1 MTKRF
6 WSDLKLRVR
15 ALLFGRR
22 VERELD
28 EELRFHL
35 EKSARKNAVAGA
47 SSEEAARLARVRFGG
62 IDPVKEDCRMVRGTQ
77 VVETTLRDLKYALR
91 GFQRNP
97 LFVLTVV
104 GTISLGLSLNTA
116 LFTLF
121 DNFVLRPLPVR
132 DPYSLYAFN
141 WTDRAGRPHAF
152 SWSEFENFSKN
163 NPAFSEVTAIHG
175 VDARSDGRPLLGVL
189 VTGNYFAM
197 LGGVAALGRTLSPE
211 DSSAPGREPVI
222 VLSYAAWLNKFGAD
236 PNIIGTKLL
245 LHGYPLEVIG
255 VTQEGFR
262 GLDAAPLDFWA
273 PLTLAPQLGSA
284 GNRFVDSDFGIVG
297 RLKRRVSVSQAEA
310 ALTGWTRHVTEDRPE
325 SERAAGVMLES
336 RATAIR
342 LSLKV
347 IALFSPLG
355 VAVGLVL
362 LLACANVANM
372 MLARAMARQREIGIR
387 LSLGASRGRLIRQL
401 LMESTLLAIPAGLAG
416 FLVSRTAVEAG
427 LRIMYAT
434 LPPDIAQ
441 MMPPISLPP
450 DIRVFGFMLMV
461 ALASALLFGLA
472 PAIQSTR
479 ADVMLAARGE
489 FSSDARPMR
498 LRNALVIVQVTA
510 CALLL
515 ITSGV
520 LVRGEGAIRSFDVG
534 FRTHGVI
541 AMVPPEKA
549 QAVVLQRLRSDSSL
563 QGIASAASVPLN
575 GILPAVSISA
585 GAGAKASDAWYNH
598 VSPEFF
604 SLLEI
609 PILEGRNF
617 TADEARSGAP
627 VAIISQLTARRLWPK
642 GDALGSEL
650 VIGHDARTNW
660 GEPLPQ
666 YSAARVVGVT
676 RDIISC
682 TIPYGPDPPLVYFP
696 ASMGKLAL
704 LIRVNGNVENARLR
718 LDKELSALSGEDIEH
733 IQSMDQSFA
742 LSVYPFRVGSWV
754 GFLLGGLALALTLSG
769 IYGVLSY
776 LVTQRTKEIGI
787 RMALGARVGT
797 VTRLVVMQSM
807 RLAAVG
813 LGFGT
818 AMALGV
824 SRYLAAHLVF
834 INTFDLSAYT
844 TGVFLVVTASLA
856 AAFFPSRRAARID
869 PLTTL
874 RYD

>member
-1 MTKRF
+1 MNRH
-6 WSDLKLRVR
+6 DLLLRIR
-15 ALLFGRR
+15 GFFLRRR
-22 VERELD
+22 VEQELD

-35 EKSARKNAVAGA
+35 EMAARRNAATGVGGP
-47 SSEEAARLARVRFGG
+47 EAARLARVQFGG
-62 IDPVKEDCRMVRGTQ
+62 LDPVKEECRTVRGTQ
-77 VVETTLRDLKYALR
+77 LIETTLRDIKYALR
-91 GFQRNP
+91 GFRRSP

-104 GTISLGLSLNTA
+104 GTISLGLGLNTA

-132 DPYSLYAFN
+132 DPHSLYEFRWA
-141 WTDRAGRPHAF
+141 DRAGRGHSF
-152 SWSEFENFSKN
+152 SWREFENFSEN
-163 NPAFSEVTAIHG
+163 NPAFSEVIAIHNSY
-175 VDARSDGRPLLGVL
+175 ARSEGRPLLGAL
-189 VTGNYFAM
+189 VTGNYFHM
-197 LGGVAALGRTLSPE
+197 LGGVAALGRTLIPE

-222 VLSYAAWLNKFGAD
+222 VLSYATWQNKFGGD
-236 PNIIGTKLL
+236 PHIIGRKLL

-255 VTQEGFR
+255 VTQEGFS
-262 GLDAAPLDFWA
+262 GLDPAPLDYWA
-273 PLTLAPQLGSA
+273 PITIAAQLEGGRNRFGSA
-284 GNRFVDSDFGIVG
+284 NSDLGIVG
-297 RLKRRVSVSQAEA
+297 KLKPRVSVSQAEA
-310 ALTGWTRHVTEDRPE
+310 ALTARSRHVTENRAE
-325 SERAAGVMLES
+325 SERATGVMLES

-342 LSLKV
+342 LSVKV
-347 IALFSPLG
+347 IAMFSPLG

-387 LSLGASRGRLIRQL
+387 LSLGAARGRLIRQL
-401 LMESTLLAIPAGLAG
+401 LCESMLLAIPAGLAG
-416 FLVSRTAVEAG
+416 FLVSRTAIEVG

-434 LPPDIAQ
+434 LPPDMAQ
-441 MMPPISLPP
+441 IMPPISLPP
-450 DIRVFGFMLMV
+450 DVRVFGFMLMV
-461 ALASALLFGLA
+461 ALVSALLFGLA

-489 FSSDARPMR
+489 FTSDARPMR

-520 LVRGEGAIRSFDVG
+520 LVRGEGAIRTFDVG
-534 FRTHGVI
+534 FSTHGMI
-541 AMVPPEKA
+541 GMVPPEKGRP
-549 QAVVLQRLRSDSSL
+549 VILERLRSDSTVR
-563 QGIASAASVPLN
+563 GIASVASIPLN

-585 GAGAKASDAWYNH
+585 GAGAKTSDAWYNH

-627 VAIISQLTARRLWPK
+627 VAIVSELTARRLWPK
-642 GDALGSEL
+642 GEALGREL
-650 VIGHDARTNW
+650 FIRHDARTNW
-660 GEPLPQ
+660 GEPSPQ
-666 YSAARVVGVT
+666 YSVARVVGVT
-676 RDIISC
+676 RNIISC
-682 TIPYGPDPPLVYFP
+682 SIPYGPDAPLVYFP
-696 ASMGKLAL
+696 ATTGKLAL

-718 LDKELSALSGEDIEH
+718 LDKELSALSGEDIEDIH
-733 IQSMDQSFA
+733 TMDQAFA

-787 RMALGARVGT
+787 RMALGASLGT

-807 RLAAVG
+807 RLAVVGIG
-813 LGFGT
+813 LGT
-818 AMALGV
+818 LLALGV
-824 SRYLAAHLVF
+824 SRFLASHLVF
-834 INTFDLSAYT
+834 INTFDLLAYAA
-844 TGVFLVVTASLA
+844 GVILVVAASLGA
-856 AAFFPSRRAARID
+856 AYFPSRRAARID
-869 PLTTL
+869 PVTTL

>member
-1 MTKRF
+1 MNRH
-6 WSDLKLRVR
+6 DLLLRIR
-15 ALLFGRR
+15 GFLLRRR
-22 VERELD
+22 VEQELD

-35 EKSARKNAVAGA
+35 EMEARKNAAKGI
-47 SSEEAARLARVRFGG
+47 SGPEAARLARVRFGG
-62 IDPVKEDCRMVRGTQ
+62 LDPTKEECRTVRGTQ
-77 VVETTLRDLKYALR
+77 LIETTLRDIQYALR
-91 GFQRNP
+91 GFRRNP
-97 LFVLTVV
+97 LFVLMVV
-104 GTISLGLSLNTA
+104 GTISLGLGLNAA

-141 WTDRAGRPHAF
+141 WTDRAGRGHSL
-152 SWSEFENFSKN
+152 SWREFESFSEN
-163 NPAFSEVTAIHG
+163 NPAFSEVIAIHNSY
-175 VDARSDGRPLLGVL
+175 ARSEGRPLLGAL
-189 VTGNYFAM
+189 VTGNYFRM
-197 LGGVAALGRTLSPE
+197 LGGVAALGRTLIPD

-222 VLSYAAWLNKFGAD
+222 VLSYAAWQNKFGAD
-236 PNIIGTKLL
+236 PKIIGRKLL

-255 VTQEGFR
+255 VTQKGFS
-262 GLDAAPLDFWA
+262 GLDPAPLDYWA
-273 PLTLAPQLGSA
+273 PITIAPQLEGWR
-284 GNRFVDSDFGIVG
+284 NRFGSENSDFGIVG
-297 RLKRRVSVSQAEA
+297 KLKRRVSVSQAEA
-310 ALTGWTRHVTEDRPE
+310 ALTGWTSHVTADRPE
-325 SERAAGVMLES
+325 SERAAAVMLES

-342 LSLKV
+342 LSVKV
-347 IALFSPLG
+347 IAMFSPLG

-387 LSLGASRGRLIRQL
+387 LSLGATRGRLIRQL
-401 LMESTLLAIPAGLAG
+401 LTESLLLAVPAGLAG
-416 FLVSRTAVEAG
+416 FLISRTAIESG

-434 LPPDIAQ
+434 LPPDMAQ

-450 DIRVFGFMLMV
+450 DIRVFGFMLV
-461 ALASALLFGLA
+461 AAFVSALLFGLA

-489 FSSDARPMR
+489 FTSDARPMR
-498 LRNALVIVQVTA
+498 LRNMLVIVQITV

-515 ITSGV
+515 ICSGV
-520 LVRGEGAIRSFDVG
+520 LVRGEGAMRSFDVG
-534 FRTHGVI
+534 FRTRGVI
-541 AMVPPEKA
+541 GMVPPERGRP
-549 QAVVLQRLRSDSSL
+549 VILRRLRSDSTV
-563 QGIASAASVPLN
+563 QAVAAAASLPLN

-617 TADEARSGAP
+617 TEDEARSGAA
-627 VAIISQLTARRLWPK
+627 VAIISELAARRLWPK
-642 GDALGSEL
+642 GDALGREL
-650 VIGHDARTNW
+650 FIRQDARTNW

-676 RDIISC
+676 RNIISC
-682 TIPYGPDPPLVYFP
+682 TIPYGPDAPLVYFP
-696 ASMGKLAL
+696 ATTGKLSL

-718 LDKELSALSGEDIEH
+718 LDKELSILVGEDIEDIH
-733 IQSMDQSFA
+733 SMDQSFA
-742 LSVYPFRVGSWV
+742 LSVYIFRVGSWV
-754 GFLLGGLALALTLSG
+754 GSLLGGLALLLTLSG

-787 RMALGARVGT
+787 RMALGASIGA
-797 VTRLVVMQSM
+797 VTRLVVTQSM
-807 RLAAVG
+807 RLAVVGIG
-813 LGFGT
+813 LGT
-818 AMALGV
+818 LLALGV
-824 SRYLAAHLVF
+824 SRFLASHLVF

-844 TGVFLVVTASLA
+844 AGVFLVVTASLGA
-856 AAFFPSRRAARID
+856 AYFPSRRAARID
-869 PLTTL
+869 PVTTL